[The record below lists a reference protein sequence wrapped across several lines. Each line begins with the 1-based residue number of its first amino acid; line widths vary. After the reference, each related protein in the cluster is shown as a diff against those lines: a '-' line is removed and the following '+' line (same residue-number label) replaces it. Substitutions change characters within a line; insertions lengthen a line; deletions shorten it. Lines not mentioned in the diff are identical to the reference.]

1 MNEILF
7 VYLHRYL
14 VNKDLFFHIE
24 SIEIHYNVMD
34 TNLSD
39 FTDKVVQRFGLKAR
53 YWIVLNKRYRTLFY
67 MINLHIEF
75 KLFLPRWDKQ
85 R

>member
-1 MNEILF
+1 MNKIFF

-53 YWIVLNKRYRTLFY
+53 Y
-67 MINLHIEF
+67 
-75 KLFLPRWDKQ
+75 
-85 R
+85 